1 MVMMNRR
8 NFLRIGATITA
19 TTVTAPLRSALAAT
33 DTDTADAAGSLKS
46 ESKVF
51 IQGGKDYSF
60 LHGIE
65 KKATPSACWQ
75 CVSRCPIIG
84 FTEDGVLTKI
94 EGQPNSIRSL
104 GKICAKSQ
112 AGINQLYDPDR
123 ILYPMRRVGRRGEGK
138 WKRLSWDEAL
148 GELTERLK
156 RLRDAGEPEKFMFHY
171 GRMKGGTSKL
181 VHNFLA
187 AYGTGTIGNHTSL
200 CEGGKWTAQ
209 ELTWGR
215 HYDNWDFDNT
225 QFVLNFGSNIFETHT
240 NHISTA
246 QRLITAMVE
255 RDVRLVTF
263 DVRLSNT
270 AAKSTEWVPVRPGTD
285 LAVVLAM
292 CHVIMS
298 EGLYEAGIPFLDFCR
313 ATPHYRASIDEKIDA
328 LKVHVKDYTP
338 QWAAEISG
346 VPAQQIVEIAREF
359 ANKHPACVISYRG
372 AVAHYNGNE
381 TERAIQMLAAITG
394 NIDNPGGRC
403 KAVGASWNYPKPK
416 KIPEARKLD
425 LMDGHPGQIA
435 FPTHHVSH
443 QVLERIKAGDAGRPD
458 VYLWYCYSPVYANGH
473 CKANEEI
480 LKDESLLPFTVSV
493 NPYYDEAAALAD
505 LILPDTTYLER
516 WDWEDMVSPTQI
528 PEYYIRQ
535 PLVEPLGE
543 SRNFPDVCVDLAN
556 RLGLDLGVDSMEN
569 FVKRSC
575 KLTKVVKKKARGFRG
590 MVKKGVWHDKRSR
603 PQYFSYLQDVKAKEL
618 DKKSII
624 LDEATGVYWDWKK
637 AGVDSLETAEEQ
649 GYVDTKK
656 AYRGYVAQQIGERV
670 YVGFPPD
677 KLNKSGYF
685 EIYSSLME
693 QRGLPPMPTFMAIPE
708 HANLTPDQLV
718 LTTYKVNVQTHSRTM
733 NCQWLAELYHENP
746 AWINPETAKAL
757 DIMER
762 DTVKLTSAIGEIETQ
777 VQVTPAVV
785 PGVIAISHHCGHWQ
799 YGRIASGKRA
809 PQGVDDIPDRD
820 VRWWDGNGVHPNW
833 VIPNSPDPINGQQ
846 RWMDTV
852 VQITKVKS
860 KQGHKA

>member
-1 MVMMNRR
+1 MVNRR
-8 NFLRIGATITA
+8 NFLRIGATVAAATA
-19 TTVTAPLRSALAAT
+19 SSRLTTALAAT
-33 DTDTADAAGSLKS
+33 ESTSEATASVASGERKL
-46 ESKVF
+46 F
-51 IQGGKDYSF
+51 IMGGKDYSY
-60 LHGIE
+60 LRGTE
-65 KKATPSACWQ
+65 KEATPSACWQ

-112 AGINQLYDPDR
+112 AGINQLYDADR
-123 ILYPMRRVGRRGEGK
+123 ILYPMRRVGKRGEGK
-138 WKRLSWDEAL
+138 WKRISWNEAL
-148 GELTERLK
+148 DELGERLK
-156 RLRDAGEPEKFMFHY
+156 RLRNAGEPEKFMFHY
-171 GRMKGGTSKL
+171 GRMKGSTSKL

-209 ELTWGR
+209 ELTWGS

-225 QFVLNFGSNIFETHT
+225 QFVVNFGSNVFETHT

-246 QRLITAMVE
+246 QRLIRAMVD
-255 RDVRLVTF
+255 RSVRLVTF

-270 AAKSTEWVPVRPGTD
+270 AAKSTEWIPIRPGTD
-285 LAVVLAM
+285 LAVALAM
-292 CHVIMS
+292 CHVIMT
-298 EGLYEAGIPFLDFCR
+298 EGLYEAGIPFLEFCR
-313 ATPHYRASIDEKIDA
+313 VTPDYRASIDEKIDA
-328 LKVHVKDYTP
+328 LKQHVNGYTP
-338 QWAAEISG
+338 QWAAKISG
-346 VPAQQIVEIAREF
+346 VPADQIVGIAREF
-359 ANKHPACVISYRG
+359 ASKHPACVISYRG

-416 KIPEARKLD
+416 KIPKARKLD
-425 LMDGHPGQIA
+425 LMDGSAGQVT

-443 QVLERIKAGDAGRPD
+443 QVLQRIKDGSAGRPD
-458 VYLWYCYSPVYANGH
+458 IYLWYCYAPTYANGD

-480 LKDESLLPFTVSV
+480 LKDESLLPFTVCV
-493 NPYYDEAAALAD
+493 NPFYDEAAALAD

-516 WDWEDMVSPTQI
+516 WDWEDMVSPVQV

-543 SRNFPDVCVDLAN
+543 ARNFADVCVELAE
-556 RLGLDLGVDSMEN
+556 RLGLKLGVKSMQD
-569 FVKRSC
+569 FVKKSC
-575 KLTKVVKKKARGFRG
+575 KMTKIVKKKARGFRG
-590 MVKKGVWHDKRSR
+590 MVKKGVWHDKRAR
-603 PQYFSYLQDVKAKEL
+603 AQYFSYRQDVKAEDLSK
-618 DKKSII
+618 DSII
-624 LDEATGVYWDWKK
+624 FDEATGVYWDWQK
-637 AGVDSLETAEEQ
+637 AGVESRETAEAQ
-649 GYVDTKK
+649 GYTHTKK
-656 AYRGYVAQQIGERV
+656 AYKGYVAQQIGQQV
-670 YVGFPPD
+670 YVGFRPD

-693 QRGLPPMPTFMAIPE
+693 EKGLPPMPSYMAVPE
-708 HANLTPDQLV
+708 HEKLEPDQLV
-718 LTTYKVNVQTHSRTM
+718 LTTYKVNVHTHSRTM
-733 NCQWLAELYHENP
+733 NCRWLAELYHENP
-746 AWINPETAKAL
+746 AWINPGTAEAL
-757 DIMER
+757 AIREGDS
-762 DTVKLTSAIGEIETQ
+762 VKVSSAIGEIETQ

-799 YGRIASGKRA
+799 YGRMASGKRA

-820 VRWWDGNGVHPNW
+820 TRWWSSTGVHPNW
-833 VIPNSPDPINGQQ
+833 LIPNSPDPINGQQ

-852 VQITKVKS
+852 VRVTKVRS
-860 KQGHKA
+860 A

>member
-1 MVMMNRR
+1 MVNRR
-8 NFLRIGATITA
+8 HFLRIGATVAAATA
-19 TTVTAPLRSALAAT
+19 ASPLRTALAAT
-33 DTDTADAAGSLKS
+33 ETQSKASS
-46 ESKVF
+46 ESGARQYF
-51 IQGGKDYSF
+51 DEGGKDYSY
-60 LHGIE
+60 LRGTE
-65 KKATPSACWQ
+65 KEAVPSACWQ

-112 AGINQLYDPDR
+112 AGINQVYDPDR
-123 ILYPMRRVGRRGEGK
+123 ILHPMRRTGERGEGK
-138 WKRLSWDEAL
+138 WKRISWDEAL
-148 GELTERLK
+148 GELAERLK

-209 ELTWGR
+209 ELTWGS

-246 QRLITAMVE
+246 QRLITAMVD
-255 RDVRLVTF
+255 RSVRLVTF

-270 AAKSTEWVPVRPGTD
+270 AAKSSEWVPIRPGTD

-292 CHVIMS
+292 CHVIMR
-298 EGLYEAGIPFLDFCR
+298 EGLYEAGVPFLEFCKIT
-313 ATPHYRASIDEKIDA
+313 ADYRDSVDDKIEA
-328 LKVHVKDYTP
+328 LKRHVKEYTP
-338 QWAAEISG
+338 EWASEISG
-346 VPAQQIVEIAREF
+346 VPAYRIVEVAREF
-359 ANKHPACVISYRG
+359 ATRRPACVISYRG

-416 KIPEARKLD
+416 KTPKTRKLD
-425 LMDGHPGQIA
+425 LLDGIAGQIA

-443 QVLERIKAGDAGRPD
+443 QVFERIKEGSAGRPE
-458 VYLWYCYSPVYANGH
+458 VYLWYCYAPVYANGD
-473 CKANEEI
+473 CKGNEEV
-480 LKDESLLPFTVSV
+480 LKDESLLPFTVCV
-493 NPYYDEAAALAD
+493 NPFYDESAALAD
-505 LILPDTTYLER
+505 MILPDTTYLER

-528 PEYYIRQ
+528 PEFYIRQ
-535 PLVEPLGE
+535 PLVAPMGE
-543 SRNFPDVCVDLAN
+543 SRNFADVCCDLAK
-556 RLGLDLGVDSMEN
+556 RLGLKIGVKSMED
-569 FVKRSC
+569 FVEKSC
-575 KLTKVVKKKARGFRG
+575 KKTKIVKKKARGFRG
-590 MVKKGVWHDKRSR
+590 MRKKGVWHDKRAR
-603 PQYFSYLQDVKAKEL
+603 PQFFSYRQDVKDKEL
-618 DKKSII
+618 NKETII
-624 LDEATGVYWDWKK
+624 FDDATGVYWDWKT
-637 AGVDSLETAEEQ
+637 AGVDSREAAEAQ
-649 GYVDTKK
+649 GYTHTNK
-656 AYRGYVAQQIGERV
+656 AYQGYVAQQFGELV
-670 YVGFPPD
+670 YVGFSPD

-693 QRGLPPMPTFMAIPE
+693 ERSLPPMPTYMAIPE
-708 HANLTPDQLV
+708 HADLAPDQLV

-733 NCQWLAELYHENP
+733 NCRWLAELYHDNP
-746 AWINPETAKAL
+746 AWINPGTAEAL
-757 DIMER
+757 AIREG
-762 DTVKLTSAIGEIETQ
+762 DTVKVSSAIGEIETA
-777 VQVTPAVV
+777 VQVTPGVV

-799 YGRIASGKRA
+799 YGRYASGKRA
-809 PQGVDDIPDRD
+809 PEGVDDIPDRD
-820 VRWWDGNGVHPNW
+820 TRWWNRNGVHPNW

-852 VQITKVKS
+852 VRVTKIKS
-860 KQGHKA
+860 T